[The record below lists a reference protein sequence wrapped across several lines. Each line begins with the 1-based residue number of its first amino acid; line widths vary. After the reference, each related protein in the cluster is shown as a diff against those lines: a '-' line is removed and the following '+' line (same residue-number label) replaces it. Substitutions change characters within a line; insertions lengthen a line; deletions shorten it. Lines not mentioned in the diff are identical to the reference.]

1 MMKSVLM
8 KAQLREGIGKG
19 VSRKLRATGKVPGI
33 LYGHGMKSVA
43 LFVDEK
49 GLSDLVDSISIEN
62 TLVDLLVEG
71 YRKKPMKALIRELQH
86 HHFLPRIIHVDFFQ
100 VSLKEKI
107 HVEIPVVL
115 LGIAS
120 GVKNFGGVL
129 EHHLRDIS
137 ISCLPTDIPEKVEI
151 DVSALNIGD
160 SVRVKDV
167 RLSNVE
173 ILNDPEQPVA
183 TVIPPTVMKE
193 AVPAAAAA
201 PEEAVTEPEV
211 IGESKRAEKKE
222 AEEGKGKPEREG
234 KSKEGK
240 SEREGKS
247 KAEKE

>member
-1 MMKSVLM
+1 MKNVLM

-33 LYGHGMKSVA
+33 LYGHGLKSVL

-49 GLSDLVDSISIEN
+49 ALSDLIKSISIEN
-62 TLVDLLVEG
+62 TLVDLMVEG
-71 YRKKPMKALIRELQH
+71 YRKKPLKALIREVQH
-86 HHFLPRIIHVDFFQ
+86 HHFKPDILHVDFFQ

-115 LGIAS
+115 KGMPA

-137 ISCLPTDIPEKVEI
+137 ISCLPTDIPERVEI
-151 DVSALNIGD
+151 DVSALNIGN

-167 RLSNVE
+167 VLSNVE

-183 TVIPPTVMKE
+183 TVIPPTVIKE

-201 PEEAVTEPEV
+201 AEEVVTEPEV
-211 IGESKRAEKKE
+211 ISETKRMERKE
-222 AEEGKGKPEREG
+222 AEEGKGKPE
-234 KSKEGK
+234 K
-240 SEREGKS
+240 EGKS